1 MGRSQKSCC
10 HGSLCHVL
18 ESSLKAKDVR
28 VALKRL
34 AQNLQFFAVLWL
46 WYLFIGWETN
56 WMAFNIIKVD
66 RHSGIACQNLQRCL
80 IQIDPRRN
88 GSSTNRESLGNGP
101 NACSPFPNR
110 VLTFYFLKKW
120 KDTWYPFQDLWRSS
134 HSAHSPLRISG
145 NFAVKK
151 TSCFAART
159 GQLGWAVATAILHQ
173 ADQKCPRHLKI
184 HGIIW
189 HSPFPLILI
198 MAYIIYPISSNRKP
212 GSVFDLFIFWSRL
225 GYVISGGWQPRKTT
239 KNH

>member
-1 MGRSQKSCC
+1 MPRLGKQFESKRCVSGIEAI
-10 HGSLCHVL
+10 GSKPAILC
-18 ESSLKAKDVR
+18 SL
-28 VALKRL
+28 VALVR
-34 AQNLQFFAVLWL
+34 
-46 WYLFIGWETN
+46 YLFIGWETN

-198 MAYIIYPISSNRKP
+198 MAYIQYPQIESLVQYLICLYFEVAW
-212 GSVFDLFIFWSRL
+212 GM
-225 GYVISGGWQPRKTT
+225 
-239 KNH
+239 

>member
-1 MGRSQKSCC
+1 MPEFTALLDPNWSTTQRLFHKSWKSWKWSKRMLPVSQPRAHLLFPEKMKRHLISIS
-10 HGSLCHVL
+10 GS
-18 ESSLKAKDVR
+18 
-28 VALKRL
+28 VAL
-34 AQNLQFFAVLWL
+34 FTF
-46 WYLFIGWETN
+46 
-56 WMAFNIIKVD
+56 
-66 RHSGIACQNLQRCL
+66 
-80 IQIDPRRN
+80 
-88 GSSTNRESLGNGP
+88 
-101 NACSPFPNR
+101 SPF
-110 VLTFYFLKKW
+110 T
-120 KDTWYPFQDLWRSS
+120 S
-134 HSAHSPLRISG
+134 LRISG